1 MVHNSENPA
10 RINYFHGSVPEHLD
24 DLADQAKNPLAQ
36 RERDGEQ
43 GVPMQGVV
51 FQRRHVTLL
60 NRALR
65 NPNHRLREAALE
77 AIQGFTRAAER
88 EEETTTLNRAAKE
101 YGIPQ
106 KNLSEWVAKG
116 IIPYES
122 RDKNAIYV
130 HKGMLNKIA
139 PVYHGARE
147 QGKPAAP
154 ILREMHDELFPASSP
169 HPLTNS

>member
-1 MVHNSENPA
+1 MANTSENPVRDTYLHENLPA
-10 RINYFHGSVPEHLD
+10 HLK
-24 DLADQAKNPLAQ
+24 DLRDQANNPQAGNG
-36 RERDGEQ
+36 ERA
-43 GVPMQGVV
+43 VPMQHVV

-88 EEETTTLNRAAKE
+88 EEEFTTLNRGAKQ

-106 KNLSEWVAKG
+106 KNLSEWIAKG
-116 IIPYES
+116 LIPYES

-130 HKGMLNKIA
+130 RKGMLDKVA
-139 PVYHGARE
+139 PVYRGARE

-154 ILREMHDELFPASSP
+154 ILREMHDELFPASST